1 MEAISSLMA
10 GFAIALTPANL
21 LYALAGV
28 VVGNLIGVLPGIG
41 PLATISMLL
50 PITFG
55 LEPTGALIM
64 LAGIYYGAQYGG
76 ATTSILLNIPGVAS
90 HAVTCLDGHPMAKQG
105 RAGVAI
111 FTSMICSFIG
121 ASIGIMIMIFFSP
134 LMVETALSFGPAD
147 YFAMMA
153 LGLIAASTLAQGSAL
168 KSIAMVVAGLL
179 VGLVGTDVQTGMQR
193 FTGNIPN
200 LFDGVGI
207 VVIATGLFG
216 IADALNNANRPQ
228 GELMLKERSIKIR
241 NMLPTLN
248 EAKRSIMPVFRGTG
262 IGAVLGILPGT
273 GATIASF
280 MSYALEKRVSR
291 TPERF
296 GKGTIEGIASPEA
309 SNNAAAQ
316 TAFIPTLT
324 LGIPGDA
331 VMALMLGALIIFGIQ
346 PGPRFPAEHPDMFW
360 SLIASFWIGN
370 ALLLLINIPL
380 IGLWTRLLLVPYRV
394 LYPAILFFICIGV
407 YSINNAL
414 FDVGMAMIFGLI
426 GYAMMKLGFEP
437 APFLLG
443 YVLGPLMEEHLRRA
457 MLLSR
462 GDAMVFF
469 ERPISATLLSI
480 AIALLIWTVYSGLR
494 PRRRPAIETIVER

>member
-1 MEAISSLMA
+1 MDVFDNLAA
-10 GFAIALTPANL
+10 GFGIAFTLTNL
-21 LYALAGV
+21 GYSLLGV

-41 PLATISMLL
+41 PLAAISILL

-55 LEPTGALIM
+55 LEPSGALIM

-90 HAVTCLDGHPMAKQG
+90 HAVTCLDGYPMARQG

-111 FTSMICSFIG
+111 FTSMMSSFIG
-121 ASIGIMIMIFFSP
+121 ACIGILIMMFFSP
-134 LMVETALSFGPAD
+134 FMVRAALSFGPAD

-168 KSIAMVVAGLL
+168 KSIAMVILGLL
-179 VGLVGTDVQTGMQR
+179 IGMIGTDVQTGMQR
-193 FTGNIPN
+193 YTGGIPE
-200 LFDGVGI
+200 LSDGVNI
-207 VVIATGLFG
+207 VAVATGLFG
-216 IADALNNANRPQ
+216 IADILANVNRPQ
-228 GELMLKERSIKIR
+228 GSIIARGAMTMRS
-241 NMLPTLN
+241 MLPTLA
-248 EAKRSIMPVFRGTG
+248 EAKRCIAPIMRGTG

-273 GATIASF
+273 GGTIASF
-280 MSYALEKRVSR
+280 MSYAFEKKVSA

-296 GKGTIEGIASPEA
+296 GKGTIEGIAAPEA
-309 SNNAAAQ
+309 SNNSAAQ

-324 LGIPGDA
+324 LGVPGDA

-346 PGPRFPAEHPDMFW
+346 PGPRFPAEHPDIFW

-370 ALLLLINIPL
+370 LLLVIINIPM
-380 IGLWTRLLLVPYRV
+380 IGIWTRLLLVPYRI
-394 LYPAILFFICIGV
+394 LYPAILFFVCIGV
-407 YSINNAL
+407 YSINNSL
-414 FDVGMAMIFGLI
+414 FDVGLALVFGLL
-426 GYAMMKLGFEP
+426 GYGMKLLNFEP
-437 APFLLG
+437 APLLLG

-469 ERPISATLLSI
+469 DRPISASLIGLCV
-480 AIALLIWTVYSGLR
+480 ALLAWTVWSALR
-494 PRRRPAIETIVER
+494 PSRRAAAQA